1 MGIRTISSSINIMSD
16 SNDVQ
21 NIHKRYSFTLINPAS
36 FYVSLTASIAIAAII
51 SFLHFNNYIQNYE
64 IFYHLPAV
72 VAVLLVMQYLDSRFT
87 RHKEYSKSLHMS
99 FFGNALWLITV
110 VGGIVGS
117 AILSKELSLFYVA
130 VGMFIF
136 SSFRIGIMTTTLGVS
151 LKKSCVLC
159 FIQPLAMFFVLV
171 PIDMWSILYE
181 PQSLVF
187 GIVFLSIAVAWSH
200 LTNKSGLPVIKST
213 HKLLQAYLQ
222 SVTQNDPR
230 DMESIIL
237 ETSKPS
243 NISTS
248 QIRFSTTDDK
258 NDFRLVLPDLHPGPF
273 HPVGGSNIPYQIYK
287 TMNSSAMVMH
297 SISDHSRNLPS
308 QQDVQDYLD
317 ELSKS
322 RVSTK
327 GMTCTEPVTAQ
338 INKAHVIGIRL
349 DDTALLFLSLSPHGM
364 EDVPV
369 ILKTD
374 IEQMAKNRNFQRTLI
389 VDTHNAMGQEISQ
402 EDSQDLMTAAKN
414 VLDILITKTNY
425 PLQYGYA
432 NSQSMNIQT
441 IDLADGGIGMLCLA
455 FDQKKYFLCWADA
468 NNMENGIREKIIA
481 HMKNN
486 GHELVEMF
494 TSDTHSTT
502 MGVRNRN
509 GYYELGSIT
518 ESEKLAN
525 WCLSIAK
532 QAEKNIALG
541 KFEILENSAKVR
553 IMGTGIFEHLSRAL
567 DSSLKMTQGFMILC
581 TGIFLL
587 SIFLWF

>member
-1 MGIRTISSSINIMSD
+1 MSD
-16 SNDVQ
+16 SNDIQ

-36 FYVSLTASIAIAAII
+36 FYVSLTSSIAIASII
-51 SFLHFNNYIQNYE
+51 AFLNFNNYIPNYE
-64 IFYHLPAV
+64 ILYHLPAV
-72 VAVLLVMQYLDSRFT
+72 VAVLLTLQYIDSRFT

-99 FFGNALWLITV
+99 FFGNALWLITI

-117 AILSKELSLFYVA
+117 AILSKEPSLFYVA

-136 SSFRIGIMTTTLGVS
+136 SSFRIGIMTTTLGIS
-151 LKKSCVLC
+151 MKKACVLC
-159 FIQPLAMFFVLV
+159 FVQPLAMFLVLV
-171 PIDMWSILYE
+171 PIDMWSVLYDV
-181 PQSLVF
+181 QSLAF
-187 GIVFLSIAVAWSH
+187 GIVFLAVAVAWSY
-200 LTNKSGLPVIKST
+200 LTNRSGLPVIKST

-222 SVTQNDPR
+222 SVTHNDPR

-237 ETSKPS
+237 ETSKQS
-243 NISTS
+243 DISTS
-248 QIRFSTTDDK
+248 QIRFSTNDGK
-258 NDFRLVLPDLHPGPF
+258 NDFRMILPDLHPGPF
-273 HPVGGSNIPYQIYK
+273 HPVGGSNIPYQIYR
-287 TMNSSAMVMH
+287 TMNSSAMVLH
-297 SISDHSRNLPS
+297 SISDHSLNLPS
-308 QQDVQDYLD
+308 QQDVQDYLH

-327 GMTCTEPVTAQ
+327 GMTCTEPVTVQ

-349 DDTALLFLSLSPHGM
+349 DETALLFLSLSPHGM

-374 IEQMAKNRNFQRTLI
+374 IEQMAKNRNFQHTLI
-389 VDTHNAMGQEISQ
+389 VDTHNAMGGEISQ
-402 EDSQDLMTAAKN
+402 EDSQDLITAAKN
-414 VLDILITKTNY
+414 VLDVLITKTNH

-432 NSQSMNIQT
+432 NSQSMDIQT
-441 IDLADGGIGMLCLA
+441 NDLAGGGIGMLCLA
-455 FDQKKYFLCWADA
+455 VDQKKYFLCWADA
-468 NNMENGIREKIIA
+468 NNMENGVREKIVT
-481 HMKNN
+481 HLKNN
-486 GHELVEMF
+486 GCELVEMF

-509 GYYELGSIT
+509 GYYELGSVT
-518 ESEKLAN
+518 KPERLAN

-532 QAEKNIALG
+532 RAEQNITSG

-553 IMGTGIFEHLSRAL
+553 VMGSGIFEHLSRAL